1 MAIAT
6 WVSAIVMSYVD
17 AMMILVYVYH
27 LSWSHIHLH
36 KRRGL
41 LAIAT
46 WPFGKSEV
54 GIKPWP

>member
-1 MAIAT
+1 M
-6 WVSAIVMSYVD
+6 MSYVD

-27 LSWSHIHLH
+27 LSWSYIHLH
-36 KRRGL
+36 KRHGL

-54 GIKPWP
+54 GIKHWP